1 MASRVAVKRET
12 FGVLFADIKQRTQAA
27 KTRAVL
33 AANSE
38 LVSRADGAE
47 RGGCGG
53 TDHQRPN

>member
-1 MASRVAVKRET
+1 MKRET